1 MKKTI
6 LALAALALVGC
17 AKEAARTEVVEPAP
31 VATGRVVT
39 ITAAI
44 DPVTKTA
51 YDEEGKFAWVAG
63 DKIGVMVFNED
74 TDTQVVF
81 TADAAG
87 AITTFTGVVPE
98 GYKIGNYASY
108 PFEGHDGYLSND
120 LAWYKS
126 NGEDYGWRLWGS
138 VQPDLEN
145 PLASTPLIGTR
156 IEDSQSF
163 TFKTAT
169 AIVKFTVE
177 NVPMDTYFAYLT
189 VPGESDANLNGW
201 YNLTAEGYLSMADA
215 VEPWKDR
222 YNWNAPTE
230 INSTMEYYFFI
241 PVGTLP
247 AGTQFQLCDSNY
259 SAIFSAEFRKD
270 VEAVRNAVINIAPIV
285 LEPTPTFT
293 LEDILGV
300 YDMTVTAGDYGNGG
314 GQTVS
319 GLVIEASDNELLG
332 NIMITKFAG
341 VEGKQYGNFDG
352 VNMLTFS
359 CDQLFAA
366 NPYEDAATR
375 PYIALDFYNS
385 GIGVVDPQFLVQ
397 DVGKIKGLSDAM
409 GFRTCTEIDW
419 LGDPENPES
428 EVHGGGWPWALCYG
442 SLVATWHVDAP
453 EEPGSTGEDLND
465 PVEVDPWTE

>member
-17 AKEAARTEVVEPAP
+17 AKEAARTEVVESAP
-31 VATGRVVT
+31 IATGRVVT
-39 ITAAI
+39 ITAGI

-51 YDEEGKFAWVAG
+51 YNEEGKFSWVKG
-63 DKIGVMVFNED
+63 DKIGVMASNAEE
-74 TDTQVVF
+74 TTQILF
-81 TADAAG
+81 TADATG
-87 AITTFTGVVPE
+87 EISTFTGIVPDGYELE
-98 GYKIGNYASY
+98 GVASY
-108 PFEGHDGYLSND
+108 PFEGHEGYLSND
-120 LAWYKS
+120 LAWNKS

-138 VQPDLEN
+138 VQPDLDN

-169 AIVKFTVE
+169 AIVKFTVA

-189 VPGESDANLNGW
+189 VPEESDANLNGW

-259 SAIFSAEFRKD
+259 SAIFSAEFKKD

-300 YDMTVTAGDYGNGG
+300 YDMTVTAGDYGDGG

-341 VEGKQYGNFDG
+341 VEGKQYGSFDG
-352 VNMLTFS
+352 VNMLTFD
-359 CDQLFAA
+359 CDQLFAP
-366 NPYEDAATR
+366 NPYEDVTDR
-375 PYIALDFYNS
+375 PYVALDFYMT
-385 GIGVVDPQFLVQ
+385 GVGVVDPKFIVLEK
-397 DVGKIKGLSDAM
+397 GKIQGLADAM
-409 GFRTCTEIDW
+409 GFRTCTEAEW
-419 LGDPENPES
+419 LENE
-428 EVHGGGWPWALCYG
+428 HAGGWPWALCYG
-442 SLVATWHVDAP
+442 SLVATWHEDAP
-453 EEPGSTGEDLND
+453 EEPGSTGEDMGD
-465 PVEVDPWTE
+465 PVDVDPWTE

>member
-63 DKIGVMVFNED
+63 DKIGVMASNAEG
-74 TDTQVVF
+74 TTQIEF

-98 GYKIGNYASY
+98 GYELEGVASY
-108 PFEGHDGYLSND
+108 PFEGHASYLSND
-120 LAWYKS
+120 LAWDKS
-126 NGEDYGWRLWGS
+126 NGEEYGWRLWGS
-138 VQPDLEN
+138 VQPSLEN

-156 IEDSQSF
+156 IEDTQSF

-169 AIVKFTVE
+169 AIVKFTVK
-177 NVPMDTYFAYLT
+177 NVPIEAEYAYLT
-189 VPGESDANLNGW
+189 VPEESDANLNGW
-201 YNLTAEGYLSMADA
+201 YNLTEGGYISMDDA
-215 VEPWKDR
+215 VEPWKNR

-247 AGTQFQLCDSNY
+247 AGTQFQLCVY
-259 SAIFSAEFRKD
+259 GEPALFTAEFKKD
-270 VEAVRNAVINIAPIV
+270 VEVVRNAVTNIAAIE
-285 LEPTPTFT
+285 LEPAPVFT
-293 LEDILGV
+293 MEDILGT
-300 YDMTVTAGDYGNGG
+300 YDMTVTDGYYGPE
-314 GQTVS
+314 VS
-319 GLVIEASDNELLG
+319 PKGLMVVAESDDAEKG
-332 NIMITKFAG
+332 NIMITMFAG

-352 VNMLTFS
+352 VNKLIFS
-359 CDQLFAA
+359 SEQLFAA
-366 NPYEDAATR
+366 NPYSDAETK
-375 PYIALDFYNS
+375 PYIAMDFYEE
-385 GIGVVDPQFLVQ
+385 GVGVVNPEFKVLEA
-397 DVGKIKGLSDAM
+397 GKLQGLADFM
-409 GFRTCTEIDW
+409 GFRSCTEIDW
-419 LGDPENPES
+419 FGDPDNPES
-428 EVHGGGWPWALCYG
+428 EVHGGGFPWSVCYS
-442 SLVATWHVDAP
+442 SLIATWHV

-465 PVEVDPWTE
+465 PVEVDPWSE